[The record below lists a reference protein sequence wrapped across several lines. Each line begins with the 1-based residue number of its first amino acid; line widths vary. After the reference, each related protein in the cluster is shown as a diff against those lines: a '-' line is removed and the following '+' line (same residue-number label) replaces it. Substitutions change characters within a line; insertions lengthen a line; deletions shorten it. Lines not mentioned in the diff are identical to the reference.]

1 MYCVFH
7 PFHQSRTLSWYHTI
21 TFPLPQTPLSSLN
34 LIVGTCFTIVANPR
48 PVAGPLSSLIPIAG
62 SPLLSVLISPLL
74 PMAHEDEL
82 QRKIV
87 EDAGIARGAQ
97 DAKPGRVQDA
107 CSTRAETRTGRWI
120 RRAIKFFLACR
131 LTPALRL
138 RYNPGAPPWKIWSSR
153 VVTAH

>member
-107 CSTRAETRTGRWI
+107 CST
-120 RRAIKFFLACR
+120 IKFFLARR